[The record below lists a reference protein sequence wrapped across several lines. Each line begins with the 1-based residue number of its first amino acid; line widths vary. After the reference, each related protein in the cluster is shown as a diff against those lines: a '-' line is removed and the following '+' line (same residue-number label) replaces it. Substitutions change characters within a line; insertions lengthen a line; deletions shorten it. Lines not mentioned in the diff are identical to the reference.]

1 MFSQFGIALEFDYL
15 KCYMLHPV
23 LLMYACSKTHTLSCI
38 THDSSMSPFWNNIES
53 QLKLMDYSRNVK
65 ETWQYNIIILGVI
78 VTFFIELSGDTIYKS
93 RGIIS
98 VQKFHLIVDIS
109 SVKLLTICAAL
120 FKLVLIA
127 FCLYCFGIFYVQL
140 TRSFLSFLCTLV

>member
-1 MFSQFGIALEFDYL
+1 
-15 KCYMLHPV
+15 
-23 LLMYACSKTHTLSCI
+23 
-38 THDSSMSPFWNNIES
+38 
-53 QLKLMDYSRNVK
+53 MDYSRNVK

-98 VQKFHLIVDIS
+98 VQKFHLIVGIS

-120 FKLVLIA
+120 FK
-127 FCLYCFGIFYVQL
+127 
-140 TRSFLSFLCTLV
+140 